1 MKQSVSVAV
10 SIVTIG
16 SASMLSSILLGAA
29 TAAVS
34 ASFGDVVKSGTKVLQ
49 YTPMY
54 TVWTEAL
61 LGTEPG
67 KQRRALLRTTG
78 DTPKGL
84 SDCKTLLVDDAPHGL
99 DSGYE
104 DLCNKGS
111 MDQRT
116 YKTMIE

>member
-1 MKQSVSVAV
+1 
-10 SIVTIG
+10 
-16 SASMLSSILLGAA
+16 
-29 TAAVS
+29 
-34 ASFGDVVKSGTKVLQ
+34 
-49 YTPMY
+49 MY
-54 TVWTEAL
+54 PVWTEAL

-84 SDCKTLLVDDAPHGL
+84 RDCKTLLVDNAPHGL

-111 MDQRT
+111 TDQRT
-116 YKTMIE
+116 YKTMVEELVL